1 MRLRGAAL
9 GFMAIAILQTRAP
22 AREVPLT
29 VLAASTIDD
38 GALGAIVPLAW
49 SKYVTG
55 WLGRSFRVVAF
66 TDPSGDPTLDACR
79 KAGADYIVAA
89 RFTLRPKLPGLAVE
103 DGRIAAQ
110 ARLHVV
116 DCVTGAARSDAIV
129 TLEGDPVESAVGD
142 AEPTQDSR
150 WDREIPAAFAKATLD
165 LQRPARI
172 LFVRSPLARIK
183 TSDRSLKAGD
193 VLRDVSTAQNTPREH
208 PIVLTVTQVYDDGVD
223 ALFDASADLPQA
235 GDYVE
240 R

>member
-1 MRLRGAAL
+1 MAFAL
-9 GFMAIAILQTRAP
+9 AQAP
-22 AREVPLT
+22 ARARDVPLT
-29 VLAASTIDD
+29 VLVAPTIDD

-55 WLGRSFRVVAF
+55 WIGRSFRVIAF
-66 TDPSGDPTLDACR
+66 TDPSGDPTLEECR

-89 RFTLRPKLPGLAVE
+89 RFARRPRLPGLALE

-116 DCVTGAARSDAIV
+116 DCVTGASRSDAV
-129 TLEGDPVESAVGD
+129 VALEGDPVESAVGD

-150 WDREIPAAFAKATLD
+150 WDREVPAALAKVTLD
-165 LQRPARI
+165 LQRPARV

-183 TSDRSLKAGD
+183 IADRSLKPGD
-193 VLRDVSTAQNTPREH
+193 VLRDVSTAQNTPREQ

-223 ALFDASADLPQA
+223 ALFDANAGTPQP